1 MKIKIV
7 FIGVILTCVF
17 VFFIAKDKGNYIHTA
32 NKSELY
38 TNSKE
43 EIRKWLINDSLYQKE
58 DVEQAKLFSKHE
70 MKISIEDSSIQKVSK
85 IGSYLIEHLHS
96 KLGNPDSAMF
106 KRTPWEQFYF
116 IKNSSAE
123 FYCTQYSAM
132 FAFFCR
138 VNGLATRE
146 IECKGKNDLHIFNET
161 YLPETKQ
168 WVYTDL
174 TQGIISLQK
183 QNRLMHLIEVYEVLY
198 GQSQWPMLQCNVN
211 DCSTMKQVG
220 FESFVEQLKYNFD
233 SQCVFYFYQNADL
246 SIQPSPLFKQTKPC
260 ALVYSNNIVY
270 FKWPF
275 IRWVSIVL
283 GLVMIYKLIKLF

>member
-7 FIGVILTCVF
+7 FVGVILTCVF
-17 VFFIAKDKGNYIHTA
+17 VFFIAKDKGKYIRTA

-38 TNSKE
+38 SNSKD
-43 EIRKWLINDSLYQKE
+43 EIRKWLINDSLYPKE

-70 MKISIEDSSIQKVSK
+70 MKVSIGDSSIQKVSK

-106 KRTPWEQFYF
+106 KRTPWEQFRF
-116 IKNSSAE
+116 IKDSSAE
-123 FYCTQYSAM
+123 FYCTQYSAI
-132 FAFFCR
+132 FTFFCR

-168 WVYTDL
+168 WVYSDL

-183 QNRLMHLIEVYEVLY
+183 QNNSMNLLDVYEALYDQNQWPLIE
-198 GQSQWPMLQCNVN
+198 CNVVQSPSSN
-211 DCSTMKQVG
+211 NVS
-220 FESFVEQLKYNFD
+220 FESFVDRLKYNFD
-233 SQCVFYFYQNADL
+233 THCIFYYYQNADL
-246 SIQPSPLFKQTKPC
+246 SIQPSPLFKQSKPC
-260 ALVYSNNIVY
+260 AFVYSNDIVY
-270 FKWPF
+270 FKWPL
-275 IRWVSIVL
+275 ILWASVVL
-283 GLVMIYKLIKLF
+283 GVLMIFKLFKLF